1 MWEMQKS
8 AIKSWTLMWQ
18 QQQNGHAQR
27 EKHFGQKYMHVFQNK
42 YVTWPKQYTLLSIV
56 PSISA
61 SPLSP
66 YSHANARLWKIISL
80 SNFTCLNQNLAASQG
95 TPLNSF

>member
-1 MWEMQKS
+1 MQKS

-56 PSISA
+56 PSPPILMPMPGSGKLFLSQILHA
-61 SPLSP
+61 SIRIL
-66 YSHANARLWKIISL
+66 
-80 SNFTCLNQNLAASQG
+80 QLAKE
-95 TPLNSF
+95 LL